1 MQEKK
6 NSYREMDSFLEI
18 KLSESTKRYFQIKAM
33 ELSITFST
41 SL

>member
-18 KLSESTKRYFQIKAM
+18 KLSESTKRYFQKKAM
-33 ELSITFST
+33 ELSITFSI